1 MNWVHAVSLTGPRQ
15 QRARRRA
22 AGPSPVSL
30 CQLRQPADRLG
41 RRQQVRDQGSAVAP
55 ALAMSAARRHW
66 HCDGTDPLPT
76 GAEALDE
83 PFSTFSSWFLRIT
96 CDRCGKDG
104 LLPPRKP
111 ECGCTRHLGC
121 ELRNRPFGFFDG

>member
-1 MNWVHAVSLTGPRQ
+1 MNTTGQAIAFHPLRNVY
-15 QRARRRA
+15 RIA
-22 AGPSPVSL
+22 PDIK
-30 CQLRQPADRLG
+30 RQPADRLG

-55 ALAMSAARRHW
+55 ALPMEPARRHW

-83 PFSTFSSWFLRIT
+83 PFSTFLSWFLRIT

-104 LLPPRKP
+104 LL
-111 ECGCTRHLGC
+111 
-121 ELRNRPFGFFDG
+121 LRGSQNAGTQGT